1 MPVPSES
8 VWFEQVDT
16 ALINYIKGIVKF
28 PNSSGVPTPVPVK
41 VRKPDEDFKIEEYP
55 CITLYNLYSVRDEER
70 YFPDSVVVERDL
82 ERNRLVEEKS
92 AIPYSLFYQIDFWS
106 RQQSQMND
114 MTRMWL
120 GHHPDRCFNL
130 PVKDLSGNDRDS
142 FVLMT
147 DDLLKL
153 PMAIRIARKTKR
165 IVFENIFI
173 ALFVKLLV
181 LLIATFTV
189 GIPLMWE
196 AIFADV
202 GVCVIAILNSLRAA
216 NINYN
221 SFFKSIY
228 SKEGK

>member
-1 MPVPSES
+1 MPVTSQS

-16 ALINYIKGIVKF
+16 ALINYIKGIVKL
-28 PNSSGVPTPVPVK
+28 PNSNGVLTSVPVK

-55 CITLYNLYSVRDEER
+55 CITLYNLYSVRDEVR
-70 YFPDSVVVERDL
+70 YFPDTVVVEKDIENHKL
-82 ERNRLVEEKS
+82 IEEKS

-147 DDLLKL
+147 DDLKKSDFLTD
-153 PMAIRIARKTKR
+153 TKR
-165 IVFENIFI
+165 TFHS
-173 ALFVKLLV
+173 V
-181 LLIATFTV
+181 LTYKVWVEIDERIRSEGYLIT
-189 GIPLMWE
+189 GISEPETTKM
-196 AIFADV
+196 
-202 GVCVIAILNSLRAA
+202 
-216 NINYN
+216 
-221 SFFKSIY
+221 
-228 SKEGK
+228 